1 MTNAESRSQN
11 AIREKVAQI
20 LTKDESITAVSTQKK
35 PILNWTP
42 DSAVLTNRRFII
54 YRPRVFNRV
63 TFDDYIW
70 RDLQDAKLVEGM
82 FGATLTMKT
91 ATGRTISL
99 DYLPK
104 NEARRLYA
112 IAQEM
117 EEKVRE
123 ERRIRE
129 MEETRAAA
137 GGVVVQR
144 PQEQV
149 AVGSAV
155 GQNSEDPMQ
164 KLAKLKG
171 MLDAGLISSEEYDN
185 KKADILSRM

>member
-70 RDLQDAKLVEGM
+70 RDLQDAKLVEGI
-82 FGATLTMKT
+82 FGATLLMKT

-104 NEARRLYA
+104 NEARGLYA

-137 GGVVVQR
+137 GGVVVQS
-144 PQEQV
+144 PKEQV

-155 GQNSEDPMQ
+155 GRNSEDPMQ

-171 MLDAGLISSEEYDN
+171 MLDAGLVSSEEYDN
-185 KKADILSRM
+185 KKSDILSRM